1 MVNKLLT
8 SMNLFVETSYL
19 LVTLAV

>member
-1 MVNKLLT
+1 MVNKLLN
-8 SMNLFVETSYL
+8 SMNLFVETSDL